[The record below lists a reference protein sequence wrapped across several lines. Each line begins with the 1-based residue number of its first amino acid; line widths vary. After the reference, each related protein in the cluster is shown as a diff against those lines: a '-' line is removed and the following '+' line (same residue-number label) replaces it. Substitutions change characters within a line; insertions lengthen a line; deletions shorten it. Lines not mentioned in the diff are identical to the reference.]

1 MSGELNI
8 SLSSEI
14 LDSGPEEERATF
26 GLLSMT
32 ANDRLLTEGIDA
44 DSNEVRHGP
53 HLSGYPLAEWL
64 VWNWWRLRWEFSLP
78 AHGSPASRWH
88 FAHSL
93 QTIGD
98 GYVWPNITIFC
109 DGLNAS
115 LISRPTSRSEAVL
128 FRYIGAYRHEEVP
141 DTVLEASLEEF
152 VTGILATLEGN
163 DLRTTN
169 LHRLW
174 NDLQTERQ
182 DPGLSRYRKLEAQ
195 LGFDPDD
202 ADEDAVWRRL
212 HDASILGEEALGE
225 LASDA
230 TLETDPLNRMVS
242 AEQISDIA
250 TRLGFDANLDDA
262 VGLTETNSL
271 PRLGEVAAWRFG
283 KLLAHKIRN
292 QENMDGRPIP
302 NGRLAELA
310 GTSTQ
315 LISNNH
321 RCSPSM
327 PFVLRRDDPAARFSL
342 RSRWHTGRRFEL
354 ARLLGDRLVN
364 EQITQSFENLYPAT
378 RSPSYRQKMQ
388 RAFAA
393 ELLSPNA
400 AVDDMLK
407 GDYSEDNQNKVAK
420 HFSVSPMT
428 IQSQLVNHGR
438 LYLED
443 APDLFGRG
451 GAFMTA

>member
-14 LDSGPEEERATF
+14 LDAGPDEEQATF

-32 ANDRLLTEGIDA
+32 ANDRLLTEGIDT

-53 HLSGYPLAEWL
+53 YVSAYPLAEWF
-64 VWNWWRLRWEFSLP
+64 VWNWWRLRWELSLP
-78 AHGSPASRWH
+78 AKESVASQWH
-88 FAHSL
+88 FAHDL

-98 GYVWPNITIFC
+98 GYVWPNISIFC

-115 LISRPTSRSEAVL
+115 LISQPTSSSENVL
-128 FRYIGAYRHEEVP
+128 FRYIGAYRHEKVP
-141 DTVLEASLEEF
+141 GAVLEASLEEF
-152 VTGILATLEGN
+152 VTDILATLEGN
-163 DLRTTN
+163 DPRTTN

-174 NDLQTERQ
+174 HDLQNERQ
-182 DPGLSRYRKLEAQ
+182 DPELSLYRKLEAQ

-202 ADEDAVWRRL
+202 ADEEAVWSRL
-212 HDASILGEEALGE
+212 HDAPTLGEEALGE
-225 LASDA
+225 LAADA
-230 TLETDPLNRMVS
+230 TLDIDPLNRMVS
-242 AEQISDIA
+242 AEQIDEIS
-250 TRLGFDANLDDA
+250 TRLGFDTNLDDTLR
-262 VGLTETNSL
+262 LTETKRL
-271 PRLGEVAAWRFG
+271 PRVGDVEAWRFG
-283 KLLAHKIRN
+283 KLVAHEVRN
-292 QENMDGRPIP
+292 QEKLDGHPIS
-302 NGRLAELA
+302 NGLLADFV

-321 RCSPSM
+321 RCSPKF
-327 PFVLRRDDPAARFSL
+327 PFVFRRDDQLARFSL
-342 RSRWHTGRRFEL
+342 RSRWHSGRRFEI
-354 ARLLGDRLVN
+354 ARLLGDRLVGD
-364 EQITQSFENLYPAT
+364 QIVERSENLYPAT

-393 ELLSPNA
+393 ELLSPIA
-400 AVDDMLK
+400 AIDDLSK
-407 GDYSEDNQNKVAK
+407 GDYSEDSQNKLAK

-451 GAFMTA
+451 PTFLAA